1 MPEIETDQ
9 TKVVSEV
16 KIFTV
21 PFDLDEIE
29 ENININNKIAN
40 KPPQEQTSLERRQ
53 VKQKKNRIK
62 KAQQTTYCSHP
73 FTQVGGLWNSDM
85 TL

>member
-53 VKQKKNRIK
+53 VKPKKIELK
-62 KAQQTTYCSHP
+62 KPSKQYTVLIRYSGWWSMEQ
-73 FTQVGGLWNSDM
+73 
-85 TL
+85 